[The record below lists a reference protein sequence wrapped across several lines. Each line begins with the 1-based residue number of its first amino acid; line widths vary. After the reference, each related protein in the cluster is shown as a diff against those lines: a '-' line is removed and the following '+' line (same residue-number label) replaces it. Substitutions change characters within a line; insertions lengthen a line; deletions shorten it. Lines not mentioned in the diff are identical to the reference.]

1 MMSNHPGWSVIS
13 PLPSVAAGRSG
24 GPMAIDIAVLQAM
37 YGAVP
42 RNAGDTTYVINGL
55 SLTRWESIWDTGGTD
70 WIEDATGSGVDI
82 NFERSRPAGRHLRR
96 PPIVAAQP
104 AGVHDRQRRRHR
116 KRPGRHRRRLDLGQ
130 PRGQH
135 SGGGSR
141 CGPHHLRWRT
151 GGRPAD
157 RGRRR
162 RHIPCRRGGSAR
174 HRNRRVGWWVRP
186 RPFICHVH
194 TSRLRRKPEAR
205 GLDCYRRHRE
215 RSGQRPRRR
224 RSLDRR

>member
-82 NFERSRPAGRHLRR
+82 NLNAADLRVDISGAPDRGSSTRGGTRSPTASSSKTPGAAPATTGFGATTRSTFWRGEQVR
-96 PPIVAAQP
+96 TTSPPMA
-104 AGVHDRQRRRHR
+104 D
-116 KRPGRHRRRLDLGQ
+116 
-130 PRGQH
+130 
-135 SGGGSR
+135 
-141 CGPHHLRWRT
+141 WRE
-151 GGRPAD
+151 PAD